1 MSVFGTVPRRL
12 ALGILSRRHESALF
26 TPQSPTKLPFSTQ
39 LSTRISLRASAP
51 RALNR
56 DYRHPAEPLL
66 TRHPISISSR
76 RYWTMNQ
83 FPIDY
88 AFQPRLRGR
97 LTLGRLPLPRKPRA
111 FGGQVFHLS
120 FRYSCLHPHFRYLQH
135 TLSVHLRRH
144 TECSPTRSSLLKNCQ
159 SAASVSSLSPV
170 TLSAREYSTSELLR
184 TLSRYGCF

>member
-1 MSVFGTVPRRL
+1 LAARHQPIHFVRRL
-12 ALGILSRRHESALF
+12 GVPSRLRQTGADLPTPYPTRLDRHFQSTADLANCVPPSLLYGGTGILS
-26 TPQSPTKLPFSTQ
+26 P
-39 LSTRISLRASAP
+39 
-51 RALNR
+51 
-56 DYRHPAEPLL
+56 
-66 TRHPISISSR
+66 
-76 RYWTMNQ
+76 

-144 TECSPTRSSLLKNCQ
+144 TERSPTRSSLLKNCQ